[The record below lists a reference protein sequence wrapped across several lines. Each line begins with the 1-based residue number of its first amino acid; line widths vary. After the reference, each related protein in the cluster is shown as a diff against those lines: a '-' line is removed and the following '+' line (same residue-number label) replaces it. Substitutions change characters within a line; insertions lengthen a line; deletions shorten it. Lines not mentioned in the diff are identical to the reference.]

1 MSKSIATPPKGF
13 RSGPYEYHEETIIDI
28 NNLTNTGLGVGRDEE
43 NWVIFV
49 PYCIPGERVKAR
61 IFRNHKNHSEADLV
75 EILSPSQYRVVP
87 SCKYFGKCGGCQYQ
101 HIEYDEQLK
110 WKKQQVI
117 ELLKFMAETD
127 APVND
132 IISSPVKYN
141 YRSKIT
147 PHFNKPKNG
156 EIGPI
161 GFQQF
166 GRRSLIDIDFCK
178 IAKED
183 INNTLKDIRHD
194 ILNRSLSYK
203 KGATILIRSD
213 HQKKIHTKADS
224 IAEERVGQVKFNFP
238 AGSFFQNNPYILEKF
253 TDHVRREAKSN
264 HSRFLV
270 DAYCGAGLFA
280 LTSAKSFDEVTGIEI
295 SDDSIL
301 WAKKNLKE
309 NKINNVKFIS
319 GKIEN
324 IFSDIEYSSNETSV
338 IIDPPRKGCSE
349 DFLIQ
354 LFKFKPRKVVYVSCN
369 PATQM
374 RDLKLFIKNGYELKR
389 TQPFDLFPQ
398 TRHLECIMTLE
409 I

>member
-1 MSKSIATPPKGF
+1 MTKPLANPPKGF
-13 RSGPYEYHEETIIDI
+13 RSGPYEYHEEAIIDI

-75 EILSPSQYRVVP
+75 EIINPSQYRVVP
-87 SCKYFGKCGGCQYQ
+87 SCNYYGKCGGCQYQ

-117 ELLKFMAETD
+117 ELLKFMAGTD
-127 APVND
+127 SPVND

-166 GRRSLIDIDFCK
+166 GRRSLIDIEYCK

-194 ILNRSLSYK
+194 IRHRSSSYK

-213 HQKKIHTKADS
+213 HQKKNSHQS
-224 IAEERVGQVKFNFP
+224 
-238 AGSFFQNNPYILEKF
+238 
-253 TDHVRREAKSN
+253 
-264 HSRFLV
+264 
-270 DAYCGAGLFA
+270 
-280 LTSAKSFDEVTGIEI
+280 
-295 SDDSIL
+295 
-301 WAKKNLKE
+301 
-309 NKINNVKFIS
+309 
-319 GKIEN
+319 
-324 IFSDIEYSSNETSV
+324 
-338 IIDPPRKGCSE
+338 
-349 DFLIQ
+349 
-354 LFKFKPRKVVYVSCN
+354 
-369 PATQM
+369 
-374 RDLKLFIKNGYELKR
+374 
-389 TQPFDLFPQ
+389 
-398 TRHLECIMTLE
+398 
-409 I
+409 

>member
-1 MSKSIATPPKGF
+1 MSKPIATPPKGF

-166 GRRSLIDIDFCK
+166 GRRSLIDIEFCK

-224 IAEERVGQVKFNFP
+224 IAEEMVGRVKFNFP

-309 NKINNVKFIS
+309 TKIKNVNYIS
-319 GKIEN
+319 GKLEN
-324 IFSDIEYSSNETSV
+324 LFSDIEYSSNETSV

-354 LFKFKPRKVVYVSCN
+354 LFKFKPRKVIYVSCN

>member
-1 MSKSIATPPKGF
+1 MTKPLANPPKGF

-75 EILSPSQYRVVP
+75 EIINPSQYRVVP
-87 SCKYFGKCGGCQYQ
+87 SCNYYGKCGGCQYQ

-166 GRRSLIDIDFCK
+166 GRRSLIDIEFCK

-224 IAEERVGQVKFNFP
+224 IAEEMVGRVKFNFP

-324 IFSDIEYSSNETSV
+324 LFSDIEYNSNETSV

-349 DFLIQ
+349 DFLLQ

-374 RDLKLFIKNGYELKR
+374 RDLKLFIKSGYELKQ